1 MSNLSELIPSGGA
14 GKSGNFVAS
23 GAITAGQPVG
33 LNPDGTISSGLVTGS
48 AGAVATASTSACK
61 TRVRVTYD
69 SGNEAALILTEN
81 SANQLA
87 FYYATFSG
95 TTTTFSSET
104 IAYTGNAGLFDIDYD
119 SDTGYFA
126 IVYNTSAGVYSKI
139 GQISGG
145 VVTFG
150 SEYTIETASGTGS
163 PRISY
168 NQAAKCMVV
177 WYYDTNGYPSV
188 RWFSINSTGGVSKSG
203 TKTIV
208 QSVFGY
214 TTDAIYNP
222 DTKTTMLGVA
232 QYATTIQYVLSAAPG
247 VGQNVPT
254 EIVWGERAGSGRD
267 SEQEMAYNTNT
278 KTLLGVSGA
287 GSPASHS
294 GTVCQPNTYG
304 SNVTG
309 YGSIGTRG
317 YQNGVYFDEDANQF
331 IFLDHDWYGTQDG
344 SFYSYETYNGTLSS
358 LIGTRN
364 SFTANTPDYFGP
376 VYIPSVKQ
384 GFAAFTD
391 DNDSDKLK
399 GVLISPACVRPVI
412 GIAASSIADGAAGGV
427 TLTGGIAEGLSGL
440 TPGLVY
446 YAQSDGSLGTDPYPP
461 AKPVGRALSAT
472 TLNIGDV

>member
-48 AGAVATASTSACK
+48 AGAVATASAGGTK
-61 TRVRVTYD
+61 TRIRVAYD
-69 SGNEAALILTEN
+69 SGNEAALILTET

-95 TTTTFSSET
+95 TTVTFSSET

-119 SDTGYFA
+119 PDTGYFA

-150 SEYTIETASGTGS
+150 SEYTIETASGTGFC
-163 PRISY
+163 RISY
-168 NQAAKCMVV
+168 NHAAKCMVV

-188 RWFSINSTGGVSKSG
+188 SWFSINSTGGVSRTG
-203 TKTIV
+203 IKTIV
-208 QSVFGY
+208 QTNFGY
-214 TTDAIYNP
+214 TTNSVYNP
-222 DTKTTMLGVA
+222 DTKTTMLGLS
-232 QYATTIQYVLSAAPG
+232 QFSPSIMYVLSVAPG
-247 VGQNVPT
+247 VGQNT
-254 EIVWGERAGSGRD
+254 STQIVWQERAGISAD
-267 SEQEMAYNTNT
+267 SEQEMAYNPNT
-278 KTLLGVSGA
+278 KTLLGVSGQ
-287 GSPASHS
+287 GSPAVHT
-294 GTVCQPNTYG
+294 GTVCQTNTYG

-309 YGSIGTRG
+309 YGGVGLYS
-317 YQNGVYFDEDANQF
+317 YSKGVYVDEDANQF
-331 IFLDHDWYGTQDG
+331 IFLDQDWYGTKDG

-364 SFTANTPDYFGP
+364 GFTANTPSRPAG

-384 GFAAFTD
+384 GFVAFSD
-391 DNDSDKLK
+391 DNDSNKLK
-399 GVLISPACVRPVI
+399 GVLVSPTCVRPVI

-446 YAQSDGSLGTDPYPP
+446 YAQSNGSLGTDPYPP